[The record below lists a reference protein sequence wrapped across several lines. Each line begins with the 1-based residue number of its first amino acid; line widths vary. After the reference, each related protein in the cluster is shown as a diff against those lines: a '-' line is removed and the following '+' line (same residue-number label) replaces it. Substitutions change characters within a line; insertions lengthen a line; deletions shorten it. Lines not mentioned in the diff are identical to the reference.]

1 MNQGYGL
8 TETSPSA
15 HLVPTEFSNEKV
27 GSVGFLLPN
36 LEARLVDED
45 EQDVKE
51 GEAGELWL
59 RGPSIMKGYH
69 NNLEA
74 TKSSIN
80 EDGFFK
86 TGDVAMIDKDGF
98 YWIVDRRKELIKY
111 KASQQC
117 LLSPSILTRD
127 HGTGLPRYI

>member
-1 MNQGYGL
+1 M
-8 TETSPSA
+8 TETSPTA
-15 HLVPTEFSNEKV
+15 HIVPIEFSIEKV

-36 LEARLVDED
+36 LEARLVDEG

-74 TKSSIN
+74 TKNSIN

-111 KASQQC
+111 KASKTVPS
-117 LLSPSILTRD
+117 LSFNPYK
-127 HGTGLPRYI
+127 GL